1 MAPPGGG
8 IGGLYTKFLHMEY
21 NRDLAA
27 KNPLLG
33 GVSVRWSC
41 WKGGLKIIYRFWDVC
56 PGKTMLNKTMLDS
69 TIRLGNVSI
78 E

>member
-1 MAPPGGG
+1 MVY
-8 IGGLYTKFLHMEY
+8 ILRFCIWNITEIKQQ
-21 NRDLAA
+21 
-27 KNPLLG
+27 KPLFWE

-41 WKGGLKIIYRFWDVC
+41 WKGGLKIIYRFWDVR

-69 TIRLGNVSI
+69 TIGLGNVSI